1 MAITTLSLGDMT
13 FGGFEVPEVIPWGG
27 DQALTVHEL
36 VGGTRVADAMGRKD
50 APIEWSGIFLGSTAV
65 DRAQY
70 LNTQRILGQQL
81 TLTWSSLNFLVV
93 IESFTANYEFE
104 YRIPY
109 RIRCVVVQDNS
120 TPTVAGDVPDIDAQ
134 LTQDLNTANGLGG
147 QIGDGVLSGLLGT
160 LNTAMSA
167 VSTFANAAQSTI
179 SSVLQPIQAVQS
191 RVQTLISASDNTML
205 NVTTVGGVLPNNPV
219 AQTVGKMGAQL
230 NAYQQQ
236 PLLLNL
242 RSVMGRMTTNLGSVA
257 GATRS
262 ETVAGGNLMQIASRE
277 YGDPMAWTGIAK
289 ANGLTDPMLAGV
301 QTIQIPNQPDNAGGV
316 LGTS

>member
-1 MAITTLSLGDMT
+1 MPSITLSLGDMT
-13 FGGFEVPEVIPWGG
+13 FGAFEVPEVIPWGG

-36 VGGTRVADAMGRKD
+36 VGGTRVVDAMGRKD
-50 APIEWSGIFLGSTAV
+50 APIEWSGIFMGSTAV

-93 IESFTANYEFE
+93 IQSFTANYEFE

-109 RIRCVVVQDNS
+109 RISCIVVQDNA

-134 LTQDLNTANGLGG
+134 LTQDMNTANGLGS
-147 QIGDGVLSGLLGT
+147 QIGDGPLSGLLGT
-160 LNTAMSA
+160 LNTAISA

-179 SSVLQPIQAVQS
+179 NSILQPIQAVQS
-191 RVQTLISASDNTML
+191 RVQTLIAAADNTML
-205 NVTTVGGVLPNNPV
+205 NVTTVGGILPNNPV
-219 AQTVGKMGAQL
+219 SQTVGRMSVQI

-242 RSVMGRMTTNLGSVA
+242 RSVMGRMTMNLGSVA
-257 GATRS
+257 GSTRS
-262 ETVAGGNLMQIASRE
+262 ETIAGGNLMQVASKE

-289 ANGLTDPMLAGV
+289 ANGLTDPVLTGV